1 MQTKL
6 DQIANQ
12 HHMQLLKALLP
23 HLPMNRQRSFS
34 ILIKAIEIRNV
45 VDYYNH
51 AADVIRRSTDT
62 DSESNMQADEG
73 FQECAIQ
80 EKLTENT
87 PGGGAEE
94 SAGGENPSALLDI
107 LADIRQ
113 YCDEED
119 REMIDQVLQMISMI
133 ELYKV
138 CAESAS

>member
-34 ILIKAIEIRNV
+34 ILIKTIEIRNV

-51 AADVIRRSTDT
+51 AADFIRHGTDA
-62 DSESNMQADEG
+62 DNESNIQTGEG

-80 EKLTENT
+80 EKQAGNT
-87 PGGGAEE
+87 PEGGSEE
-94 SAGGENPSALLDI
+94 AAGGENPSALLDI

-138 CAESAS
+138 CAESGS

>member
-34 ILIKAIEIRNV
+34 ILIKTIEIRNV

-51 AADVIRRSTDT
+51 AADFIHRGTDA
-62 DSESNMQADEG
+62 DNESNMQADEG

-80 EKLTENT
+80 ETTTENT
-87 PGGGAEE
+87 PGGGSEEAAE
-94 SAGGENPSALLDI
+94 GENPSALLDI

-138 CAESAS
+138 CAESGS